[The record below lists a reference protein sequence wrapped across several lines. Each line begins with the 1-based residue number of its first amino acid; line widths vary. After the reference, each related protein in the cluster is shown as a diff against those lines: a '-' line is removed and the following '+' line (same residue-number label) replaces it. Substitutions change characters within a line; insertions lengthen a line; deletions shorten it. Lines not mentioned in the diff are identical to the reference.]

1 MKRLCAFAALV
12 LLSTSAHA
20 GTIFSFEVQG
30 RVVHINAPSGCAS
43 LACISVSSPEFHGSN
58 YRRGSRTKLAS
69 KTVSA
74 RKARAPAGNS
84 LSLAKAPNAEDAIA
98 ASRTVLST
106 ANSKRAV
113 VATEPTKAPSIDMP
127 EAPATVV
134 GTLPSADSEAAS
146 GPTSLTI
153 PMPVDA
159 TSDESA
165 FPANVTATSSRSPT
179 SSTVEPAT
187 PITGSV
193 YKPVRSASSSAAP
206 TIKYYGKAKE
216 SQAVTSAEDIAAS
229 RTPLSTANSKPVV
242 VATEPTKAP
251 SVDVPATPAPGAGT
265 RPSPTDSHAASA
277 PTSLTKPMPVDATS
291 DGGALPVN
299 VVATSS
305 RSPSPSTVEPATQMT
320 GSVYKPVQTA
330 LSSAPAVEYYGKAK
344 ESQTAPAVEYY
355 GKAKDNQNRETLDGG
370 RSTSLLGNWQTE
382 GQKRAI
388 HIEQC
393 GSFVCGYVVDSSNAD
408 SSNNEKV
415 LIDLKPTSSSSEWI
429 GLIVSAENGTTYP
442 TVVILEDAKT
452 LRVRACGLG
461 MAFCEGQIWT
471 REDPVLAAAH

>member
-113 VATEPTKAPSIDMP
+113 LATEPTKAPSIDMP
-127 EAPATVV
+127 AALPTVV
-134 GTLPSADSEAAS
+134 ETQPSADSDAAS
-146 GPTSLTI
+146 GPTSLTK

-159 TSDESA
+159 TSDGSDLLA
-165 FPANVTATSSRSPT
+165 DVTATSSRSP
-179 SSTVEPAT
+179 SPSTVEPAT

-193 YKPVRSASSSAAP
+193 YKPVRSASSSAPA
-206 TIKYYGKAKE
+206 IKYYGKAKE

-265 RPSPTDSHAASA
+265 RPSPTDSNAASA
-277 PTSLTKPMPVDATS
+277 PTLLTKPMPVDATS

-330 LSSAPAVEYYGKAK
+330 LSS
-344 ESQTAPAVEYY
+344 APAVEYY

>member
-58 YRRGSRTKLAS
+58 YRRGSRAKLAS
-69 KTVSA
+69 KAVSA
-74 RKARAPAGNS
+74 RKARAPAGTPNS

-127 EAPATVV
+127 AALPTVV
-134 GTLPSADSEAAS
+134 ETQPSADSDAAS
-146 GPTSLTI
+146 GPTSLTK

-159 TSDESA
+159 TSDGSDL
-165 FPANVTATSSRSPT
+165 PADVTATSSRSP
-179 SSTVEPAT
+179 SPSTVEPAT

-193 YKPVRSASSSAAP
+193 YKPVRSASSSAPA
-206 TIKYYGKAKE
+206 IKYYGKAKE

-229 RTPLSTANSKPVV
+229 RTPLSMANSKPVV

-265 RPSPTDSHAASA
+265 RPSPIDSHAASA
-277 PTSLTKPMPVDATS
+277 PTSLTNPMPVDATS

-299 VVATSS
+299 VMATSS

-320 GSVYKPVQTA
+320 GSVYKPVQSA
-330 LSSAPAVEYYGKAK
+330 LSS
-344 ESQTAPAVEYY
+344 APAVEYY

-393 GSFVCGYVVDSSNAD
+393 GSFVCGYVVDSSNVAD
-408 SSNNEKV
+408 SSNNENV